1 MAVQTMMKN
10 KILFLFFLFI
20 SSFAFSETLSNKWVI
35 AAEQF
40 EVNQINQNDKFL
52 EGISK
57 TIPQL
62 ILEKLD
68 ANIVRNIYPDEKFE
82 RKQYELKKER
92 MSLFLQLSSLTK
104 TRDSFV
110 LYNYTENELKLKQR
124 EQDKKINDVK
134 KKINENLE
142 KLKESEAQFEEDVK
156 NYNSKQNQSKNDF
169 QKFVD
174 LFKHFFSSKDDLY
187 TTEDVAFYNNSFS
200 NLYVRPAKLIG
211 KPYESKEFELEMVNA
226 KINTLLTG
234 KINKVGDFYS
244 ITVDAYLYPGAK
256 KIITVT
262 DVGSANDFE
271 MICTN
276 IARSIIPVLSNAI
289 PVEIVLNITN
299 DDINFNQIDFF
310 IDDALQSN
318 VSDQIIVQSGVHYIQ
333 FVCPGYKS
341 ISTSYYFEGNKRYK
355 IDITFEEE
363 SIKLLNIRPTKFIGG
378 TFYAN
383 GNIGTKEKNFTQIK
397 IDDKV
402 ILGNFISNNGQ
413 KAFYYVPENLVVENA
428 DLSVKLNLKNK
439 SENVELRR
447 RKMYFSYGL
456 LTISL
461 MPTLFT
467 YGTAISQ
474 AKQYNAG
481 VGDYR
486 KARKWQ
492 NAYYISTGI
501 SIGCGLFFCYEL
513 VRYLIAADQVLPS
526 KARYTYKSELEKE
539 EKRVINSQNSLDSD
553 VKNDVFTDDYSE
565 MASEETEILTKDVV
579 EPEKTETEN
588 DIEQEII
595 IVEE

>member
-299 DDINFNQIDFF
+299 DDIKFDQIDFF

-341 ISTSYYFEGNKRYK
+341 ISTSYYFEGNKKYK
-355 IDITFEEE
+355 IDITFEKEDIKTLNIQ
-363 SIKLLNIRPTKFIGG
+363 SIKPVQG

-383 GNIGTKEKNFTQIK
+383 GTVGIQENEFSNKAKIK
-397 IDDKV
+397 INDTL
-402 ILGNFISNNGQ
+402 ILGSFISSDGKQ
-413 KAFYYVPENLVVENA
+413 GFFYIPEKLVIENA
-428 DLSVKLNLKNK
+428 NLAVKLNLQNK
-439 SENVELRR
+439 GETVESR
-447 RKMYFSYGL
+447 RKKMYWSYSL

-467 YGTAISQ
+467 YGNLNSSINR
-474 AKQYNAG
+474 YNNG
-481 VGDYR
+481 KESLSTV
-486 KARKWQ
+486 KNWQ
-492 NAYYISTGI
+492 TGFYVSAGI
-501 SIGCGLFFCYEL
+501 SIGCGIFFVYEL
-513 VRYLIAADQVLPS
+513 VRYLMAANQVVPN
-526 KARYTYKSELEKE
+526 KARFAYQSELEE
-539 EKRVINSQNSLDSD
+539 ETFQEPVIIQDEDSDSQNGLII
-553 VKNDVFTDDYSE
+553 ND
-565 MASEETEILTKDVV
+565 
-579 EPEKTETEN
+579 EKKEN
-588 DIEQEII
+588 EII

>member
-276 IARSIIPVLSNAI
+276 IARSIIPVLSNSI
-289 PVEIVLNITN
+289 PVEIVLNIIN
-299 DDINFNQIDFF
+299 DDINFDQIDFF
-310 IDDALQSN
+310 IDDVLQSN
-318 VSDQIIVQSGVHYIQ
+318 VSDIIIVQSGVHYIQ
-333 FVCPGYKS
+333 FVCPGYKTV
-341 ISTSYYFEGNKRYK
+341 STSYYFEGNKKYK
-355 IDITFEEE
+355 IDITFEKEDIKTLNIQ
-363 SIKLLNIRPTKFIGG
+363 SIKPVQG

-383 GNIGTKEKNFTQIK
+383 GTVGIQENEFSNKAKIK
-397 IDDKV
+397 INDTL
-402 ILGNFISNNGQ
+402 ILGSFISSDGKQ
-413 KAFYYVPENLVVENA
+413 SFYYIPEKIVIENA
-428 DLSVKLNLKNK
+428 NLAVKLNLQNK
-439 SENVELRR
+439 GETVESR
-447 RKMYFSYGL
+447 RKKMYWSYSL

-467 YGTAISQ
+467 YGNLNSTINR
-474 AKQYNAG
+474 YNNG
-481 VGDYR
+481 KESFSTV
-486 KARKWQ
+486 KNWQ
-492 NAYYISTGI
+492 TGFYVSAGI
-501 SIGCGLFFCYEL
+501 SIGCGIFFVYEL
-513 VRYLIAADQVLPS
+513 VRYLMAANQVVPN
-526 KARYTYKSELEKE
+526 KARFAYQSELEE
-539 EKRVINSQNSLDSD
+539 ETFQEPVIIQDEDSDSQNGLII
-553 VKNDVFTDDYSE
+553 ND
-565 MASEETEILTKDVV
+565 
-579 EPEKTETEN
+579 EKKEN
-588 DIEQEII
+588 EII

>member
-187 TTEDVAFYNNSFS
+187 TTEDVVFYNNSFS

-299 DDINFNQIDFF
+299 EDIKFDQIDFF

-341 ISTSYYFEGNKRYK
+341 ISTSYYFEGNKKYK
-355 IDITFEEE
+355 IDITFEKEDIKTLNIQ
-363 SIKLLNIRPTKFIGG
+363 SIKPVQG

-383 GNIGTKEKNFTQIK
+383 GTVGIQENEFSNKAKIK
-397 IDDKV
+397 INDTL
-402 ILGNFISNNGQ
+402 ILGSFISSDGKQ
-413 KAFYYVPENLVVENA
+413 GFFYIPEKLVIENA
-428 DLSVKLNLKNK
+428 NLAVKLNLQNK
-439 SENVELRR
+439 GETVESR
-447 RKMYFSYGL
+447 RKKMYWSYSL

-467 YGTAISQ
+467 YGNLNSSINR
-474 AKQYNAG
+474 YNNG
-481 VGDYR
+481 KESLSTV
-486 KARKWQ
+486 KNWQ
-492 NAYYISTGI
+492 TGFYVSAGI
-501 SIGCGLFFCYEL
+501 SIGCGIFFVYEL
-513 VRYLIAADQVLPS
+513 VRYLMAANQVVPN
-526 KARYTYKSELEKE
+526 KARFAYQSELEE
-539 EKRVINSQNSLDSD
+539 ETFQEPVIIQDEDSDSQNGLII
-553 VKNDVFTDDYSE
+553 ND
-565 MASEETEILTKDVV
+565 
-579 EPEKTETEN
+579 EKKEN
-588 DIEQEII
+588 EII

>member
-156 NYNSKQNQSKNDF
+156 NYNSKQNHSKNDF

-187 TTEDVAFYNNSFS
+187 TTEDVVFYNNSFS

-299 DDINFNQIDFF
+299 EDIKFDQIDFF

-333 FVCPGYKS
+333 FVCPGYKTV
-341 ISTSYYFEGNKRYK
+341 STSYYFEGNKKYK
-355 IDITFEEE
+355 IDITFEKEDIKTLNIQ
-363 SIKLLNIRPTKFIGG
+363 SIKPVQG

-383 GNIGTKEKNFTQIK
+383 GTVGIQENEFSNKAKIK
-397 IDDKV
+397 INDTL
-402 ILGNFISNNGQ
+402 ILGSFISSDGKQ
-413 KAFYYVPENLVVENA
+413 SFYYIPEKIVIENA
-428 DLSVKLNLKNK
+428 NLAVKLNLQNK
-439 SENVELRR
+439 GETVESR
-447 RKMYFSYGL
+447 RKKMYWSYSL

-467 YGTAISQ
+467 YGNLNSTINR
-474 AKQYNAG
+474 YNNG
-481 VGDYR
+481 KESFSTV
-486 KARKWQ
+486 KNWQ
-492 NAYYISTGI
+492 TGFYVSAGI
-501 SIGCGLFFCYEL
+501 SIGCGIFFVYEL
-513 VRYLIAADQVLPS
+513 VSYLIAANQVVPN
-526 KARYTYKSELEKE
+526 KARFAYQSELEE
-539 EKRVINSQNSLDSD
+539 ETFQEPVIIQDEDSDSQNGLII
-553 VKNDVFTDDYSE
+553 ND
-565 MASEETEILTKDVV
+565 
-579 EPEKTETEN
+579 EKKEN
-588 DIEQEII
+588 EII

>member
-35 AAEQF
+35 AAAQF

-110 LYNYTENELKLKQR
+110 LYNYTETELKLKQR

-299 DDINFNQIDFF
+299 EDIKFDQIDFF

-341 ISTSYYFEGNKRYK
+341 ISTSYYFEGNKKYK
-355 IDITFEEE
+355 IDITFEKEDIKTLNIQ
-363 SIKLLNIRPTKFIGG
+363 SIKPVQG

-383 GNIGTKEKNFTQIK
+383 GTVGIQENEFSNKAKIK
-397 IDDKV
+397 INDTL
-402 ILGNFISNNGQ
+402 ILGSFISSDGKQ
-413 KAFYYVPENLVVENA
+413 GFFYIPEKLVIENA
-428 DLSVKLNLKNK
+428 NLAVKLNLQNK
-439 SENVELRR
+439 GETVESR
-447 RKMYFSYGL
+447 RKKMYWSYSL

-467 YGTAISQ
+467 YGNLNSTINR
-474 AKQYNAG
+474 YNNG
-481 VGDYR
+481 
-486 KARKWQ
+486 KES
-492 NAYYISTGI
+492 ISTVKNWQTGFYVSAGI
-501 SIGCGLFFCYEL
+501 SIGCGIFFVYEL
-513 VRYLIAADQVLPS
+513 VRYLMAANQVVPN
-526 KARYTYKSELEKE
+526 KARFAYQSELEE
-539 EKRVINSQNSLDSD
+539 ETFQEPVIIQDEDSDSQNGLII
-553 VKNDVFTDDYSE
+553 ND
-565 MASEETEILTKDVV
+565 
-579 EPEKTETEN
+579 EKKEN
-588 DIEQEII
+588 EII

>member
-1 MAVQTMMKN
+1 MMKN

-299 DDINFNQIDFF
+299 EDIKFDQIDFF

-341 ISTSYYFEGNKRYK
+341 ISTSYYFEGNKKYK
-355 IDITFEEE
+355 IDITFEKEDIKTLNIQ
-363 SIKLLNIRPTKFIGG
+363 SIKPVQG

-383 GNIGTKEKNFTQIK
+383 GTVGIQENEFSNKAKIK
-397 IDDKV
+397 INDTL
-402 ILGNFISNNGQ
+402 ILGSFISSDGKQ
-413 KAFYYVPENLVVENA
+413 GFFYIPEKLVIENA
-428 DLSVKLNLKNK
+428 NLAVKLNLQNK
-439 SENVELRR
+439 GETVESR
-447 RKMYFSYGL
+447 RKKMYWSYSL

-467 YGTAISQ
+467 YGNLNSSINR
-474 AKQYNAG
+474 YNNG
-481 VGDYR
+481 KESLSTV
-486 KARKWQ
+486 KNWQ
-492 NAYYISTGI
+492 TGFYVSAGI
-501 SIGCGLFFCYEL
+501 SIGCGIFFVYEL
-513 VRYLIAADQVLPS
+513 VRYLMAANQVVPN
-526 KARYTYKSELEKE
+526 KARFAYQSELEE
-539 EKRVINSQNSLDSD
+539 ETFQEPVIIQDEDSDSQNGLII
-553 VKNDVFTDDYSE
+553 ND
-565 MASEETEILTKDVV
+565 
-579 EPEKTETEN
+579 EKKEN
-588 DIEQEII
+588 EII

>member
-1 MAVQTMMKN
+1 MMKN

-187 TTEDVAFYNNSFS
+187 TTEKLTFYNDNYSS
-200 NLYVRPAKLIG
+200 LYVPPSKL
-211 KPYESKEFELEMVNA
+211 KDMEYDSKEFENAMVNA
-226 KINTLLTG
+226 KINTLITG
-234 KINKVGDFYS
+234 VINKVGDYYS
-244 ITVDAYLYPGAK
+244 ITVEAYLYPSAK
-256 KIITVT
+256 KLITLT

-299 DDINFNQIDFF
+299 EDIKFDQIDFF

-341 ISTSYYFEGNKRYK
+341 ISTSYYFEGNKKYK
-355 IDITFEEE
+355 IDITFEKEE
-363 SIKLLNIRPTKFIGG
+363 IKTLNIQSIKPVQG

-383 GNIGTKEKNFTQIK
+383 GTVGIQENEFSNKAKIK
-397 IDDKV
+397 INDTL
-402 ILGNFISNNGQ
+402 ILGSFISSDGKQ
-413 KAFYYVPENLVVENA
+413 GFFYIPEKLVIENA
-428 DLSVKLNLKNK
+428 NLAVKLNLQNK
-439 SENVELRR
+439 GETVESR
-447 RKMYFSYGL
+447 RKKMYWSYSL

-467 YGTAISQ
+467 YGNLNSTINR
-474 AKQYNAG
+474 YNNG
-481 VGDYR
+481 
-486 KARKWQ
+486 KES
-492 NAYYISTGI
+492 ISTVKNWQTGFYVSAGI
-501 SIGCGLFFCYEL
+501 SIGCGIFFVYEL
-513 VRYLIAADQVLPS
+513 VRYLMAANQVVPN
-526 KARYTYKSELEKE
+526 KARFAYQSELEE
-539 EKRVINSQNSLDSD
+539 ETFQEPVIIQDEDSNSQNGLII
-553 VKNDVFTDDYSE
+553 ND
-565 MASEETEILTKDVV
+565 
-579 EPEKTETEN
+579 EKKEN
-588 DIEQEII
+588 EII

>member
-40 EVNQINQNDKFL
+40 EVNHINQNDKFL

-299 DDINFNQIDFF
+299 EDIKFDQIDFF

-341 ISTSYYFEGNKRYK
+341 ISTSYYFEGNKKYK
-355 IDITFEEE
+355 IDITFEKEDIKTLNIQ
-363 SIKLLNIRPTKFIGG
+363 SIKPVQG

-383 GNIGTKEKNFTQIK
+383 GTVGIQENEFSNKAKIK
-397 IDDKV
+397 INDTL
-402 ILGNFISNNGQ
+402 ILGSFISSDGKQ
-413 KAFYYVPENLVVENA
+413 GFFYIPEKLVIENA
-428 DLSVKLNLKNK
+428 NLAVKLNLQNK
-439 SENVELRR
+439 GETVESR
-447 RKMYFSYGL
+447 RKKMYWSYSL

-467 YGTAISQ
+467 YGNLNSTINR
-474 AKQYNAG
+474 YNNG
-481 VGDYR
+481 
-486 KARKWQ
+486 KES
-492 NAYYISTGI
+492 ISTVKNWQTGFYVSAGI
-501 SIGCGLFFCYEL
+501 SIGCGIFFVYEL
-513 VRYLIAADQVLPS
+513 VRYLMAANQVVPN
-526 KARYTYKSELEKE
+526 KARFAYQSELEE
-539 EKRVINSQNSLDSD
+539 ETFQEPVIIQDEDSDSQNGLII
-553 VKNDVFTDDYSE
+553 ND
-565 MASEETEILTKDVV
+565 
-579 EPEKTETEN
+579 EKKEN
-588 DIEQEII
+588 EII

>member
-1 MAVQTMMKN
+1 MMKN

-142 KLKESEAQFEEDVK
+142 KLKESEVQFEEDVK

-299 DDINFNQIDFF
+299 EDIKFDQIDFF

-341 ISTSYYFEGNKRYK
+341 ISTSYYFEGNKKYK
-355 IDITFEEE
+355 IDITFEKEDIKTLNIQ
-363 SIKLLNIRPTKFIGG
+363 SIKPVQG

-383 GNIGTKEKNFTQIK
+383 GTVGIQENEFSNKAKIK
-397 IDDKV
+397 INDTL
-402 ILGNFISNNGQ
+402 ILGSFISSDGKQ
-413 KAFYYVPENLVVENA
+413 GFFYIPEKLVIENA
-428 DLSVKLNLKNK
+428 NLAVKLNLQNK
-439 SENVELRR
+439 GETVESR
-447 RKMYFSYGL
+447 RKKMYWSYSL

-467 YGTAISQ
+467 YGNLNSSINR
-474 AKQYNAG
+474 YNNG
-481 VGDYR
+481 KESLSTV
-486 KARKWQ
+486 KNWQ
-492 NAYYISTGI
+492 TGFYVSAGI
-501 SIGCGLFFCYEL
+501 SIGCGIFFVYEL
-513 VRYLIAADQVLPS
+513 VRYLMAANQVVPN
-526 KARYTYKSELEKE
+526 KARFAYQSELEE
-539 EKRVINSQNSLDSD
+539 ETFQEPVIIQDEDSDSQNGLII
-553 VKNDVFTDDYSE
+553 ND
-565 MASEETEILTKDVV
+565 
-579 EPEKTETEN
+579 EKKEN
-588 DIEQEII
+588 EII

>member
-1 MAVQTMMKN
+1 MLRIAICDDESQYVENHTNVIEQVLKQCGSVGELSKYTHSDN
-10 KILFLFFLFI
+10 LLYDITEDQFFY
-20 SSFAFSETLSNKWVI
+20 
-35 AAEQF
+35 
-40 EVNQINQNDKFL
+40 D
-52 EGISK
+52 
-57 TIPQL
+57 L
-62 ILEKLD
+62 ILLDVEMPEYSGMELAAKIKPYLPNVKIIFITSHIEYAIDAFELSIFRYVPKNDMEKRLPVAIRD
-68 ANIVRNIYPDEKFE
+68 AV
-82 RKQYELKKER
+82 
-92 MSLFLQLSSLTK
+92 
-104 TRDSFV
+104 
-110 LYNYTENELKLKQR
+110 KL
-124 EQDKKINDVK
+124 I
-134 KKINENLE
+134 E
-142 KLKESEAQFEEDVK
+142 KLKESEVQFEEDVK

-187 TTEDVAFYNNSFS
+187 TTEDVVFYNNSFS

-299 DDINFNQIDFF
+299 EDIKFDQIDFF

-341 ISTSYYFEGNKRYK
+341 ISTSYYFEGNKKYK
-355 IDITFEEE
+355 IDITFEKEDIKTLNIQ
-363 SIKLLNIRPTKFIGG
+363 SIKPVQG

-383 GNIGTKEKNFTQIK
+383 GTVGIQENEFSNKAKIK
-397 IDDKV
+397 INDTL
-402 ILGNFISNNGQ
+402 ILGSFISSDGKQ
-413 KAFYYVPENLVVENA
+413 GFFYIPEKLVIENA
-428 DLSVKLNLKNK
+428 NLAVKLNLQNK
-439 SENVELRR
+439 GETVESR
-447 RKMYFSYGL
+447 RKKMYWSYSL

-467 YGTAISQ
+467 YGNLNSSINR
-474 AKQYNAG
+474 YNNG
-481 VGDYR
+481 KESLSTV
-486 KARKWQ
+486 KNWQ
-492 NAYYISTGI
+492 TGFYVSAGI
-501 SIGCGLFFCYEL
+501 SIGCGIFFVYEL
-513 VRYLIAADQVLPS
+513 VRYLMAANQVVPN
-526 KARYTYKSELEKE
+526 KARFAYQSELEE
-539 EKRVINSQNSLDSD
+539 ETFQEPVIIQDEDSDSQNGLII
-553 VKNDVFTDDYSE
+553 ND
-565 MASEETEILTKDVV
+565 
-579 EPEKTETEN
+579 EKKEN
-588 DIEQEII
+588 EII

>member
-1 MAVQTMMKN
+1 MMKN

-52 EGISK
+52 EGISN

-156 NYNSKQNQSKNDF
+156 NYNSKQNHSKNDF

-299 DDINFNQIDFF
+299 EDIKFDQIDFF

-333 FVCPGYKS
+333 FVCPGYKTV
-341 ISTSYYFEGNKRYK
+341 STSYYFEGNKKYK
-355 IDITFEEE
+355 IDITFEKEDIKTLNIQ
-363 SIKLLNIRPTKFIGG
+363 SIKPVQG

-383 GNIGTKEKNFTQIK
+383 GTVGIQENEFSNKAKIK
-397 IDDKV
+397 INDTL
-402 ILGNFISNNGQ
+402 ILGSFISSDGKQ
-413 KAFYYVPENLVVENA
+413 GFFYIPEKLVIENA
-428 DLSVKLNLKNK
+428 NLAVKLNLQNK
-439 SENVELRR
+439 GETVESR
-447 RKMYFSYGL
+447 RKKMYWSYSL

-467 YGTAISQ
+467 YGNLNSTINR
-474 AKQYNAG
+474 YNNG
-481 VGDYR
+481 KESLSTV
-486 KARKWQ
+486 KNWQ
-492 NAYYISTGI
+492 TGFYVSAGI
-501 SIGCGLFFCYEL
+501 SIGCGIFFVYEL
-513 VRYLIAADQVLPS
+513 VRYLMAANQVVPN
-526 KARYTYKSELEKE
+526 KARFAYQSELEE
-539 EKRVINSQNSLDSD
+539 ETFQEPVIIQDEDSDSQNGLII
-553 VKNDVFTDDYSE
+553 ND
-565 MASEETEILTKDVV
+565 
-579 EPEKTETEN
+579 EKKEN
-588 DIEQEII
+588 EII

>member
-299 DDINFNQIDFF
+299 EDIKFDQIDFF
-310 IDDALQSN
+310 IDDALQTN

-341 ISTSYYFEGNKRYK
+341 ISTSYYFEGNKKYK
-355 IDITFEEE
+355 IDITFEKEDIKTLNIQ
-363 SIKLLNIRPTKFIGG
+363 SIKPVQG

-383 GNIGTKEKNFTQIK
+383 GTVGIQENEFSNKAKIK
-397 IDDKV
+397 INDTL
-402 ILGNFISNNGQ
+402 ILGSFISSDGKQ
-413 KAFYYVPENLVVENA
+413 GFFYIPEKLVIENA
-428 DLSVKLNLKNK
+428 NLAVKLNLQNK
-439 SENVELRR
+439 GETVESR
-447 RKMYFSYGL
+447 RKKMYWSYSL

-467 YGTAISQ
+467 YGNLNSTINR
-474 AKQYNAG
+474 YNNG
-481 VGDYR
+481 
-486 KARKWQ
+486 KES
-492 NAYYISTGI
+492 ISTVKNWQTGFYVSAGI
-501 SIGCGLFFCYEL
+501 SIGCGIFFVYEL
-513 VRYLIAADQVLPS
+513 VRYLMAANQVVPN
-526 KARYTYKSELEKE
+526 KARFAYQSELEE
-539 EKRVINSQNSLDSD
+539 ETFQEPVIIQDEDSDSQNGLII
-553 VKNDVFTDDYSE
+553 ND
-565 MASEETEILTKDVV
+565 
-579 EPEKTETEN
+579 EKKEN
-588 DIEQEII
+588 EII

>member
-20 SSFAFSETLSNKWVI
+20 SSFVFSETLSNKWVI

-299 DDINFNQIDFF
+299 EDIKFDQIDFF

-333 FVCPGYKS
+333 FVCPGYKTV
-341 ISTSYYFEGNKRYK
+341 STSYYFEGNKKYK
-355 IDITFEEE
+355 IDITFEKEDIKTLNIQ
-363 SIKLLNIRPTKFIGG
+363 SIKPVQG

-383 GNIGTKEKNFTQIK
+383 GTVGIQENEFSNKAKIK
-397 IDDKV
+397 INDTL
-402 ILGNFISNNGQ
+402 ILGSFISSDGKQ
-413 KAFYYVPENLVVENA
+413 GFFYIPEKLVIENA
-428 DLSVKLNLKNK
+428 NLAVKLNLQNK
-439 SENVELRR
+439 GETVESR
-447 RKMYFSYGL
+447 RKKMYWSYSL

-467 YGTAISQ
+467 YGNLNSTINR
-474 AKQYNAG
+474 YNNG
-481 VGDYR
+481 KESLSTV
-486 KARKWQ
+486 KNWQ
-492 NAYYISTGI
+492 TGFYVSAGI
-501 SIGCGLFFCYEL
+501 SIGCGIFFVYEL
-513 VRYLIAADQVLPS
+513 VRYLMAANQVVPN
-526 KARYTYKSELEKE
+526 KARFAYQSELEE
-539 EKRVINSQNSLDSD
+539 ETFQEPVIIQDEDSDSQNGLII
-553 VKNDVFTDDYSE
+553 ND
-565 MASEETEILTKDVV
+565 
-579 EPEKTETEN
+579 EKKRK
-588 DIEQEII
+588 
-595 IVEE
+595 

>member
-1 MAVQTMMKN
+1 MMKN

-40 EVNQINQNDKFL
+40 EVNHINQNDKFL

-299 DDINFNQIDFF
+299 EDIKFDQIDFF

-341 ISTSYYFEGNKRYK
+341 ISTSYYFEGNKKYK
-355 IDITFEEE
+355 IDITFEKEDIKTLNIQ
-363 SIKLLNIRPTKFIGG
+363 SIKPVQG

-383 GNIGTKEKNFTQIK
+383 GTVGIQENEFSNKAKIK
-397 IDDKV
+397 INDTL
-402 ILGNFISNNGQ
+402 ILGSFISSDGKQ
-413 KAFYYVPENLVVENA
+413 GFFYIPEKLVIENA
-428 DLSVKLNLKNK
+428 NLAVKLNLQNK
-439 SENVELRR
+439 GETVESR
-447 RKMYFSYGL
+447 RKKMYWSYSL

-467 YGTAISQ
+467 YGNLNSTINR
-474 AKQYNAG
+474 YNNG
-481 VGDYR
+481 
-486 KARKWQ
+486 KES
-492 NAYYISTGI
+492 ISTVKNWQTGFYVSAGI
-501 SIGCGLFFCYEL
+501 SIGCGIFFVYEL
-513 VRYLIAADQVLPS
+513 VRYLMAANQVVPN
-526 KARYTYKSELEKE
+526 KARFAYQSELEE
-539 EKRVINSQNSLDSD
+539 ETFQEPVIIQDEDSDSQNGLII
-553 VKNDVFTDDYSE
+553 ND
-565 MASEETEILTKDVV
+565 
-579 EPEKTETEN
+579 EKKEN
-588 DIEQEII
+588 EII

>member
-299 DDINFNQIDFF
+299 EDIKFDQIDFF

-341 ISTSYYFEGNKRYK
+341 ISTSYYFEGNKKYK
-355 IDITFEEE
+355 IDITFEKEDIKTLNIQ
-363 SIKLLNIRPTKFIGG
+363 SIKPVQG

-383 GNIGTKEKNFTQIK
+383 GTVGIQENEFSNKAKIK
-397 IDDKV
+397 INDTL
-402 ILGNFISNNGQ
+402 ILGSFISSDGKQ
-413 KAFYYVPENLVVENA
+413 GFFYIPEKLVIENA
-428 DLSVKLNLKNK
+428 NLAVKLNLQNK
-439 SENVELRR
+439 GETVESR
-447 RKMYFSYGL
+447 RKKMYWSYSL

-467 YGTAISQ
+467 YGNLNSTINR
-474 AKQYNAG
+474 YNNG
-481 VGDYR
+481 KESLSTV
-486 KARKWQ
+486 KNWQ
-492 NAYYISTGI
+492 TGFYVSAGI
-501 SIGCGLFFCYEL
+501 SIGCGIFFVYEL
-513 VRYLIAADQVLPS
+513 VRYLMAANQVVPN
-526 KARYTYKSELEKE
+526 KARFAYQSELEE
-539 EKRVINSQNSLDSD
+539 ETFQEPVIIQDEDSDSQNGLII
-553 VKNDVFTDDYSE
+553 ND
-565 MASEETEILTKDVV
+565 
-579 EPEKTETEN
+579 EKKEN
-588 DIEQEII
+588 EII

>member
-1 MAVQTMMKN
+1 MMKN

-142 KLKESEAQFEEDVK
+142 KLKESEAQFEEEVK
-156 NYNSKQNQSKNDF
+156 NYNSKQNHSKNDF

-299 DDINFNQIDFF
+299 EDIKFDQIDFF

-333 FVCPGYKS
+333 FVCPGYKTV
-341 ISTSYYFEGNKRYK
+341 STSYYFEGNKKYK
-355 IDITFEEE
+355 IDITFEKEDIKTLNIQ
-363 SIKLLNIRPTKFIGG
+363 SIKPVQG

-383 GNIGTKEKNFTQIK
+383 GTVGIQENEFSNKAKIK
-397 IDDKV
+397 INDTL
-402 ILGNFISNNGQ
+402 ILGSFISSDGKQ
-413 KAFYYVPENLVVENA
+413 GFFYIPEKLVIENA
-428 DLSVKLNLKNK
+428 NLAVKLNLQNK
-439 SENVELRR
+439 GETVESR
-447 RKMYFSYGL
+447 RKKMYWSYSL

-467 YGTAISQ
+467 YGNLNSTINR
-474 AKQYNAG
+474 YNNG
-481 VGDYR
+481 KESLSTV
-486 KARKWQ
+486 KNWQ
-492 NAYYISTGI
+492 TGFYVSAGI
-501 SIGCGLFFCYEL
+501 SIGCGIFFVYEL
-513 VRYLIAADQVLPS
+513 VRYLMAANQVVPN
-526 KARYTYKSELEKE
+526 KARFAYQSELEE
-539 EKRVINSQNSLDSD
+539 ETFQEPVIIQDEDSDSQNGLII
-553 VKNDVFTDDYSE
+553 ND
-565 MASEETEILTKDVV
+565 
-579 EPEKTETEN
+579 EKKEN
-588 DIEQEII
+588 EII

>member
-1 MAVQTMMKN
+1 MMKN

-299 DDINFNQIDFF
+299 EDIKFDQIDFF

-333 FVCPGYKS
+333 FVCPGYKTV
-341 ISTSYYFEGNKRYK
+341 STSYYFEGNKKYK
-355 IDITFEEE
+355 IDITFEKEDIKTLNIQ
-363 SIKLLNIRPTKFIGG
+363 SIKPVQG

-383 GNIGTKEKNFTQIK
+383 GTVGIQENEFSNKAKIK
-397 IDDKV
+397 INDTL
-402 ILGNFISNNGQ
+402 ILGSFISSDGKQ
-413 KAFYYVPENLVVENA
+413 GFFYIPEKLVIENA
-428 DLSVKLNLKNK
+428 NLAVKLNLQNK
-439 SENVELRR
+439 GETVESR
-447 RKMYFSYGL
+447 RKKMYWSYSL

-467 YGTAISQ
+467 YGNLNSTINR
-474 AKQYNAG
+474 YNNG
-481 VGDYR
+481 KESLSTV
-486 KARKWQ
+486 KNWQ
-492 NAYYISTGI
+492 TGFYVSAGI
-501 SIGCGLFFCYEL
+501 SIGCGIFFVYEL
-513 VRYLIAADQVLPS
+513 VRYLMAANQVVPN
-526 KARYTYKSELEKE
+526 KARFAYQSELEE
-539 EKRVINSQNSLDSD
+539 ETFQEPVIIQDEDSDSQNGLII
-553 VKNDVFTDDYSE
+553 ND
-565 MASEETEILTKDVV
+565 
-579 EPEKTETEN
+579 EKKEN
-588 DIEQEII
+588 EII